1 MTAVE
6 MEASADTNPWPAGAD
21 GDYDFSLGPSACRAD
36 SRDRGR
42 ERGREKEGERER
54 GTERGTQKERNPPSQ
69 GTWPPELSSHM
80 HTSTH
85 THTET
90 KTEDLCSSD
99 LYVILNDK
107 YKT

>member
-42 ERGREKEGERER
+42 ERGREKEGEREGQR
-54 GTERGTQKERNPPSQ
+54 EGHRERGTPHPRGPGLQN
-69 GTWPPELSSHM
+69 SH
-80 HTSTH
+80 HTCTHQHTH
-85 THTET
+85 THTHT
-90 KTEDLCSSD
+90 HTNKNRGPVLFRP
-99 LYVILNDK
+99 LRNPQ
-107 YKT
+107 